1 MRAGELGKQ
10 GDFWEAAKAYEDVIP
25 RQRAWIDAFK
35 DPDSSRQLQLC
46 TYLATAGAARSLL
59 GQFDQALY
67 WYMEALKEFNQ
78 LALEVRA
85 SQAFPI
91 LSGVMRSLLSQF
103 RYEDA
108 LFFLERALEGEMFSA
123 YQSEVRHEL
132 RAQKELLP
140 ELVTLTRGYEF
151 PEAGLKL
158 WADLME
164 EVQRCKTPEEAR
176 EIRRK
181 IFETIERHKTAE
193 QIRHHED
200 AIESLLK
207 KNYGRP
213 AMPQLA
219 RAGPPAP
226 PPPPDLS
233 AITDPEWRET
243 LEKANRVTELLR
255 QDAEKRAA
263 QIAEL
268 AD

>member
-1 MRAGELGKQ
+1 
-10 GDFWEAAKAYEDVIP
+10 
-25 RQRAWIDAFK
+25 
-35 DPDSSRQLQLC
+35 
-46 TYLATAGAARSLL
+46 
-59 GQFDQALY
+59 
-67 WYMEALKEFNQ
+67 
-78 LALEVRA
+78 
-85 SQAFPI
+85 
-91 LSGVMRSLLSQF
+91 
-103 RYEDA
+103 
-108 LFFLERALEGEMFSA
+108 
-123 YQSEVRHEL
+123 
-132 RAQKELLP
+132 
-140 ELVTLTRGYEF
+140 
-151 PEAGLKL
+151 
-158 WADLME
+158 ME

-207 KNYGRP
+207 KNSGRP

-263 QIAEL
+263 QIAQL
-268 AD
+268 AGRIDEAMKALNRMAIAQVHRRASEIYRVPRWFRVQWNLRSIARLAVRFIAIEFLIGEILTKLLKAPGKSLAERLHFSLSEGIITAAVALGFVQGGFQRARDW